1 MGIDN
6 IALVRA
12 TNIIP
17 FDGMM
22 HPISETPYLKKD
34 FYSAL
39 ASELKKLL
47 EQEKIIPPVDFS
59 KFSDEYISERNKM
72 INEIIKDY
80 IPYTSDYN
88 SMILFS
94 LNGLVPND
102 DEMSFGNN
110 TFSNKNCV
118 VIEGLTQQIENVISL
133 VPTDT
138 AIKGSITLSPN
149 AIVMLKE
156 EIYNNLTEKQKNMLK
171 EQNFSIKTFTGPLK
185 EEVYKTLKET
195 NRYIPEELSLSRS
208 DNGYKDSPT
217 KQQTI
222 NTINQ
227 IAQERNIAQALHYNV
242 LMQQTDDLDKL
253 ESVKDE
259 RDKFLIVEEY
269 YQNRFYEFLFQN
281 IEIDENLKYM
291 LINYKNNPEYISE
304 LLQTIKSFGLENYK
318 KLVIAYNEKLEQLQ
332 KTGQLLTPE
341 EIVSLEKEKTKT
353 K

>member
-1 MGIDN
+1 MTINN

-12 TNIIP
+12 TDIIP
-17 FDGMM
+17 FDGIM
-22 HPISETPYLKKD
+22 HPISETQYLKKD
-34 FYSAL
+34 FYSVF
-39 ASELKKLL
+39 ASELKRFL

-72 INEIIKDY
+72 INKIITDY

-88 SMILFS
+88 SMLLFS

-110 TFSNKNCV
+110 NFSNKNCV

-149 AIVMLKE
+149 AIVMIKE
-156 EIYNNLTEKQKNMLK
+156 EIYNNLSEEEKNMLE
-171 EQNFSIKTFTGPLK
+171 EQNFSIKTFKGPLK

-195 NRYIPEELSLSRS
+195 NRYVPEELSLSRP
-208 DNGYKDSPT
+208 DNGYKDSST

-227 IAQERNIAQALHYNV
+227 IANERNIAQTLHYNV

-259 RDKFLIVEEY
+259 RNNFLIVEEY
-269 YQNRFYEFLFQN
+269 YQNEFYTYLFKYIKDESLEYRLMHYKN
-281 IEIDENLKYM
+281 SPEYIEELIEHIKRIGID
-291 LINYKNNPEYISE
+291 NYKNIVTS
-304 LLQTIKSFGLENYK
+304 
-318 KLVIAYNEKLEQLQ
+318 YNQKLEQLQ
-332 KTGQLLTPE
+332 KTKQLFTPE
-341 EIVSLEKEKTKT
+341 EIVAMKKEKTKI

>member
-1 MGIDN
+1 MTINN

-12 TNIIP
+12 TDIIP

-22 HPISETPYLKKD
+22 HPISETQYLKKD
-34 FYSAL
+34 FYSVF
-39 ASELKKLL
+39 ASEMKRLL
-47 EQEKIIPPVDFS
+47 EKEKIIPPVDFS

-72 INEIIKDY
+72 INKIVTDY

-102 DEMSFGNN
+102 AEAGFGNN

-118 VIEGLTQQIENVISL
+118 VIEGLTEQIENIVSL

-138 AIKGSITLSPN
+138 AIKGSITLSPS
-149 AIVMLKE
+149 AIVMIKE
-156 EIYNNLTEKQKNMLK
+156 EIYNNLTPEEKNMLEK
-171 EQNFSIKTFTGPLK
+171 QNFTLKTFSGPLK

-195 NRYIPEELSLSRS
+195 NRYIPEELSLSRP

-217 KQQTI
+217 KDQTI

-227 IAQERNIAQALHYNV
+227 IAKERNIAQTLHYNV
-242 LMQQTDDLDKL
+242 LMHQTDDLDKL
-253 ESVKDE
+253 DSVKDE
-259 RDKFLIVEEY
+259 VSNFQIVEEH
-269 YQNRFYEFLFQN
+269 YQNGFYTYLFN
-281 IEIDENLKYM
+281 YIKDESLEYRLMHYKNSPEYIEELMNHIKKIGID
-291 LINYKNNPEYISE
+291 NYKNIVIS
-304 LLQTIKSFGLENYK
+304 
-318 KLVIAYNEKLEQLQ
+318 YNQKLEQLQ
-332 KTGQLLTPE
+332 KTKQLFTPE
-341 EIVSLEKEKTKT
+341 EIVTMKKEQTKA